1 MENKPAGSW
10 RRTQNRVNIRVEFS
24 GIFGENNYCDRL
36 RKEKK
41 SYGTRRKMAA
51 QGELGF

>member
-41 SYGTRRKMAA
+41 IVWHSQEDGGSR
-51 QGELGF
+51 